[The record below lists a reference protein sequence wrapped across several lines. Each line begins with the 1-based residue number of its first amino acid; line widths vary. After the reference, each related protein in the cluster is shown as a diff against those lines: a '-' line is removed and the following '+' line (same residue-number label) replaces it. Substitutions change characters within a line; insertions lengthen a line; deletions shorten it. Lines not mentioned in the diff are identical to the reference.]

1 MELEKEESGF
11 YLGTT
16 SMGYVLAILVVLLP
30 VCILVIK
37 EVVGLWLGVTIGVV
51 GSLVLCVVTY
61 PILLC
66 GVMMLYY
73 LVQAEE
79 LPENQEALIGTDR
92 HRPEH

>member
-51 GSLVLCVVTY
+51 GSLVLCVATY